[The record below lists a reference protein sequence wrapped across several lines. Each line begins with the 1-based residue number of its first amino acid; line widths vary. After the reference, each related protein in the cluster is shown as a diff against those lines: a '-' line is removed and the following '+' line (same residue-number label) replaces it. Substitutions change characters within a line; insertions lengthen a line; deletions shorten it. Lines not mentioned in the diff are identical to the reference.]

1 MSTPTP
7 TNRELEILQVLW
19 RRKEASVREIYED
32 LRDELPIVQTTVQA
46 FLRTMTTKGLVAY
59 REKGRSYVYHAL
71 VEPEPTRRRLLNRV
85 LQGVYDG
92 AVDRLVE
99 GAVRLQPPSDDE
111 LAKLRLLLAQ
121 LEGEAEQRRREE
133 S

>member
-46 FLRTMTTKGLVAY
+46 FLRTMTTKELVAY
-59 REKGRSYVYHAL
+59 REKGRSYV
-71 VEPEPTRRRLLNRV
+71 
-85 LQGVYDG
+85 
-92 AVDRLVE
+92 
-99 GAVRLQPPSDDE
+99 
-111 LAKLRLLLAQ
+111 
-121 LEGEAEQRRREE
+121 
-133 S
+133 